1 MSSWGTLAVY
11 RMRKVYTL
19 LLSALLLWAW
29 ALPDFGRWYPYP
41 EALALAQAHGRMVM
55 VYFHSEHCPYC
66 QQMNTFVLSDPGV
79 SRLLEARFVV
89 ASVSVGPP
97 WTSSVGCEP
106 ATRSR
111 MRRCTRRSCSPPP
124 LLLT

>member
-41 EALALAQAHGRMVM
+41 EALALAQAHAGTTAGQPAIPANRAKRVTPIIGEN
-55 VYFHSEHCPYC
+55 S
-66 QQMNTFVLSDPGV
+66 TSRSGSASAGSASDSSAYLV
-79 SRLLEARFVV
+79 
-89 ASVSVGPP
+89 
-97 WTSSVGCEP
+97 TS
-106 ATRSR
+106 A
-111 MRRCTRRSCSPPP
+111 PP
-124 LLLT
+124 LE

>member
-89 ASVSVGPP
+89 ASVSVDTPEGQELARRYRVPG
-97 WTSSVGCEP
+97 SLGCW
-106 ATRSR
+106 AT
-111 MRRCTRRSCSPPP
+111 T
-124 LLLT
+124 